1 MPRPWPLPR
10 PLNKKPLRWK
20 GVASPIWSRL
30 PRVSSSV
37 VRVKSPTAVGESVT
51 SARSTVAAGATA
63 WPSGRASVATCLPST
78 PFQVKWMRSP
88 AAQAL
93 AESLRTRRSR
103 RTTPSIG
110 GLCGTTVPAMRVAV
124 AAALAGNPGKTHASS
139 ATSALRRV
147 IWRRDTLLVSNTRK
161 NPRPLMKMIGRASRA
176 VGLLLALL
184 LSSCNL
190 PGLPAP
196 SASATSANTS
206 RVSHL
211 QLSEAED
218 AQTLDP
224 ALIDDPTS
232 LAIGAELFQGLT
244 RLDATFRP
252 VPALAQSWEITDSA
266 RVYTFHLR
274 AAKYQSGATVQAQD
288 AVTAWKRAL
297 APETASPLT
306 TFFAPLGA
314 HYPGDALAG
323 VQAVDPKT
331 LVVRLPQ
338 PDSSLLTRLALPPY
352 WLDDP
357 GLKGAVSSGT
367 GPYHLDK
374 WDRGR
379 GLHLSA
385 FSDYWGP
392 RPQVRGVDIEI
403 EPDNPKRLDRFTS
416 GAVDI
421 AHGFTGPQL
430 LAFARDPQHL
440 SQLHKVAN
448 TRTTYLGFNTIAG
461 SGIGPPERMAF
472 AQAIDKGRLTDLA
485 LFGSMLAAPATDLI
499 PPGVA
504 GHLDRPLTGF
514 DPVSTRQGSP
524 DRSACISRRIRLSD
538 GSPATCRIRSAAR
551 RGAP

>member
-1 MPRPWPLPR
+1 M
-10 PLNKKPLRWK
+10 
-20 GVASPIWSRL
+20 VA
-30 PRVSSSV
+30 
-37 VRVKSPTAVGESVT
+37 
-51 SARSTVAAGATA
+51 
-63 WPSGRASVATCLPST
+63 RASC
-78 PFQVKWMRSP
+78 
-88 AAQAL
+88 
-93 AESLRTRRSR
+93 
-103 RTTPSIG
+103 
-110 GLCGTTVPAMRVAV
+110 
-124 AAALAGNPGKTHASS
+124 
-139 ATSALRRV
+139 
-147 IWRRDTLLVSNTRK
+147 
-161 NPRPLMKMIGRASRA
+161 A
-176 VGLLLALL
+176 VGLALALL

-190 PGLPAP
+190 PGLPTP
-196 SASATSANTS
+196 SASASPVNTS

-244 RLDATFRP
+244 RLDATHRP
-252 VPALAQSWEITDSA
+252 MPALAQSWEITDSA

-314 HYPGDALAG
+314 RYPGDSLNG
-323 VQAVDPKT
+323 VQAVDNKT
-331 LVVRLPQ
+331 LVVRLPE

-357 GLKGAVSSGT
+357 RLNSAVSSGS

-379 GLHLSA
+379 TLHFSA
-385 FSDYWGP
+385 FSDYWGS
-392 RPQVRGVDIEI
+392 RPQVRRIDIEI

-448 TRTTYLGFNTIAG
+448 TRTTFLGFNTIAG
-461 SGIGPPERMAF
+461 SGYGPPERLAI

-504 GHLDRPLTGF
+504 GHLDRPPTAF
-514 DPVSTRQGSP
+514 DPV
-524 DRSACISRRIRLSD
+524 
-538 GSPATCRIRSAAR
+538 AAR
-551 RGAP
+551 NALDQAQFPRLTGLYFSTNSAVGRVRRDPQDQIHSATGRTVNLHPTGDFFNRAALDQLPVFIDSWSADFPYPSDVLDNLLASNAQFNKLRLTDSQVDGDLAAGTAATTWAGAVKAYQQAEEIVFPDHRLLPLDSGDEPS

>member
-1 MPRPWPLPR
+1 
-10 PLNKKPLRWK
+10 
-20 GVASPIWSRL
+20 
-30 PRVSSSV
+30 
-37 VRVKSPTAVGESVT
+37 
-51 SARSTVAAGATA
+51 
-63 WPSGRASVATCLPST
+63 
-78 PFQVKWMRSP
+78 
-88 AAQAL
+88 
-93 AESLRTRRSR
+93 
-103 RTTPSIG
+103 
-110 GLCGTTVPAMRVAV
+110 
-124 AAALAGNPGKTHASS
+124 
-139 ATSALRRV
+139 
-147 IWRRDTLLVSNTRK
+147 
-161 NPRPLMKMIGRASRA
+161 MKMIGRASCA
-176 VGLLLALL
+176 VGLALALL

-196 SASATSANTS
+196 SASVSPANSS

-232 LAIGAELFQGLT
+232 LGIGAELFQGLT
-244 RLDATFRP
+244 RLDATLRP
-252 VPALAQSWEITDSA
+252 VAALAQSWEISDA
-266 RVYTFHLR
+266 GRVYTFHLR
-274 AAKYQSGATVQAQD
+274 AAKYQSGASVQAQD

-297 APETASPLT
+297 EPATASPLT

-314 HYPGDALAG
+314 RYPGDSLTG
-323 VQAVDPKT
+323 VQAVDVKT

-338 PDSSLLTRLALPPY
+338 PDSSLLTRLALPPF

-357 GLKGAVSSGT
+357 GLNGAVASGS

-385 FSDYWGP
+385 FPDYWGP
-392 RPQVRGVDIEI
+392 RPQVRGIDIEI
-403 EPDNPKRLDRFTS
+403 EPDNPKRLDRFSS

-448 TRTTYLGFNTIAG
+448 TRTTFLGFNTIAG
-461 SGIGPPERMAF
+461 SGYGPPERLAI

-485 LFGSMLAAPATDLI
+485 LFGSMLGAPATDLI

-504 GHLDRPLTGF
+504 GHLDRPPTAF
-514 DPVSTRQGSP
+514 DPVAAKTALDQAGFPAQIGLYFSTNSTVARVARDLQDQIS
-524 DRSACISRRIRLSD
+524 SATGRTVNLHPTGDFFNRAALDQLPVFIDTWSADFPYASDVLDNLLASNAQFNNLHLSD
-538 GSPATCRIRSAAR
+538 PRIDAALAAATAAPAWDDAIKAYQQAEAIALADHRLIPLYSGVEPYLVRSGLNVPFSGGTIAYR
-551 RGAP
+551 WEDVR

>member
-1 MPRPWPLPR
+1 
-10 PLNKKPLRWK
+10 
-20 GVASPIWSRL
+20 
-30 PRVSSSV
+30 
-37 VRVKSPTAVGESVT
+37 
-51 SARSTVAAGATA
+51 
-63 WPSGRASVATCLPST
+63 
-78 PFQVKWMRSP
+78 
-88 AAQAL
+88 
-93 AESLRTRRSR
+93 
-103 RTTPSIG
+103 
-110 GLCGTTVPAMRVAV
+110 
-124 AAALAGNPGKTHASS
+124 
-139 ATSALRRV
+139 
-147 IWRRDTLLVSNTRK
+147 
-161 NPRPLMKMIGRASRA
+161 MIGRASCA
-176 VGLLLALL
+176 VGLALALL

-190 PGLPAP
+190 PGLPTP
-196 SASATSANTS
+196 SASASPSNTS
-206 RVSHL
+206 RVAHL
-211 QLSEAED
+211 QLGEAED

-224 ALIDDPTS
+224 ALINDPTS

-244 RLDATFRP
+244 RLDATLRP
-252 VPALAQSWEITDSA
+252 VPALAQSWEIADSG

-288 AVTAWKRAL
+288 AITAWKRAL

-306 TFFAPLGA
+306 TFFAPFGA
-314 HYPGDALAG
+314 RYPGDSLSG
-323 VQAVDPKT
+323 VEAVDKKT

-357 GLKGAVSSGT
+357 GLNGAVSSGS
-367 GPYHLDK
+367 GPYHVDK
-374 WDRGR
+374 WDRGH

-392 RPQVRGVDIEI
+392 RAQVRSIDIEI
-403 EPDNPKRLDRFTS
+403 EPDSPKRLDRFTS

-461 SGIGPPERMAF
+461 SGYGPPERIAI

-504 GHLDRPLTGF
+504 GHIDRPLPAF
-514 DPVSTRQGSP
+514 DPVAARTALDQAGFPGQIGLYFSTNSTVGRVARDLQDQIS
-524 DRSACISRRIRLSD
+524 SATGRTVNLHPTGDFFNRAALDQLPVFIDTWSADFPFASDVLDNLLASNAQFNNLHLSD
-538 GSPATCRIRSAAR
+538 PRIDTALATAKAAPNWDDAIKAYQQAEEFALTDHRLIPLYSGVEPYLVRSGLKVPFSGGTIAYR
-551 RGAP
+551 WEDVR

>member
-1 MPRPWPLPR
+1 
-10 PLNKKPLRWK
+10 
-20 GVASPIWSRL
+20 
-30 PRVSSSV
+30 
-37 VRVKSPTAVGESVT
+37 
-51 SARSTVAAGATA
+51 
-63 WPSGRASVATCLPST
+63 
-78 PFQVKWMRSP
+78 
-88 AAQAL
+88 
-93 AESLRTRRSR
+93 
-103 RTTPSIG
+103 
-110 GLCGTTVPAMRVAV
+110 
-124 AAALAGNPGKTHASS
+124 
-139 ATSALRRV
+139 
-147 IWRRDTLLVSNTRK
+147 
-161 NPRPLMKMIGRASRA
+161 MIGRASCA
-176 VGLLLALL
+176 VGLALALL

-196 SASATSANTS
+196 SASAPTANTT

-224 ALIDDPTS
+224 AQIDDPTS

-244 RLDATFRP
+244 RLDATLRP
-252 VPALAQSWEITDSA
+252 VPALAQSWEITESA

-274 AAKYQSGATVQAQD
+274 AAKYQSGATVHAQD

-314 HYPGDALAG
+314 RYPGDALTG

-440 SQLHKVAN
+440 SELHKVAN

-461 SGIGPPERMAF
+461 SGYGPPERMAI
-472 AQAIDKGRLTDLA
+472 AQAIDKARLTDLA
-485 LFGSMLAAPATDLI
+485 LYGSMLAAPATDLI
-499 PPGVA
+499 PPGV
-504 GHLDRPLTGF
+504 
-514 DPVSTRQGSP
+514 DPVSARTGLDQAGFPAQIGLYFSTNSTVGRVARDLQDQIS
-524 DRSACISRRIRLSD
+524 SATGRVVNLHPTGDFFNRAALDQLPLFIDTWSADFPYPSDVLDNLLASNSQFNNLRLTDPQVDADLAAAKAVTVWEAAIRAYQQAEEVVLADHRLIPLYSGVEPYLVRPGLKVPFSGGTIAYRWED
-538 GSPATCRIRSAAR
+538 VR
-551 RGAP
+551 